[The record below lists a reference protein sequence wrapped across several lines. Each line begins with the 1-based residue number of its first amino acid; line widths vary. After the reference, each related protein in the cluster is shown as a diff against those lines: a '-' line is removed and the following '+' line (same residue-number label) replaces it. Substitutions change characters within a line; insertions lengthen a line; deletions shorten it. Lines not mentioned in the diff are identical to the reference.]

1 MWRGCVGSR
10 IDLVVFDPVGRL
22 TMLQWRPRLVV
33 LVAVVALIVIA
44 LVGGDIEDVLL
55 NLYW

>member
-1 MWRGCVGSR
+1 MWLGRVASR

>member
-1 MWRGCVGSR
+1 VASR

>member
-1 MWRGCVGSR
+1 MWLERVASR
-10 IDLVVFDPVGRL
+10 IDLVVSDPVGRL

>member
-1 MWRGCVGSR
+1 LSLGCRASR
-10 IDLVVFDPVGRL
+10 IDLVVFRPVGRL

-33 LVAVVALIVIA
+33 LLAVVALIVIA

>member
-1 MWRGCVGSR
+1 VGSR
-10 IDLVVFDPVGRL
+10 IDVVVSDPVGRL
-22 TMLQWRPRLVV
+22 KMLQWRPRLVV